1 MQQQNSEAII
11 LHYLDYKEADRIVT
25 CFSLEQGLLKGFAR
39 NARKSRKRFG
49 TALEPFSQVRLYWT
63 SKVSSDMVLLE
74 DAELIDLRSGLR
86 KDVGALALAS
96 YGCELVEALLGEK
109 QVHADVFHLLQAF
122 LDHLARKGLS
132 LEARL
137 LFELRLL
144 ALVGYAPHLL
154 HCAACNAALDG
165 EQAVFS
171 AKDGGCLCLDC
182 APPSVPLKVLVM
194 TLGTLGRCLQSPLT
208 LFEGFRF
215 SERTLEEGG
224 KVVADALRQHLSR
237 PPKSL
242 SFMEQMLVG
251 KARLAVIR

>member
-11 LHYLDYKEADRIVT
+11 LHHLDYKDADRIIT

-49 TALEPFSQVRLYWT
+49 TALEPFSQVRLHWT
-63 SKVSSDMVLLE
+63 DKAGSDMVSLQE
-74 DAELIDLRSGLR
+74 AELIDLRSGLR
-86 KDVGALALAS
+86 KDIGALALAS
-96 YGCELVEALLGEK
+96 YGCELVEGLLGEK
-109 QVHADVFHLLQAF
+109 QVQPDVFHLLQAF
-122 LDHLARKGLS
+122 LDHLNKNGLS

-144 ALVGYAPHLL
+144 ALVGYAPHFL
-154 HCAACNAALDG
+154 HCAACNIALEG
-165 EQAVFS
+165 EQAAFS
-171 AKDGGCLCLDC
+171 AKAGGCLCLDC
-182 APPSVPLKVLVM
+182 APPSVPLKVSVM
-194 TLGTLGRCLQSPLT
+194 TFGTLGRSLQSPLT

-215 SERTLEEGG
+215 SERTLAEGG
-224 KVVADALRQHLSR
+224 KVLADALRQHLSR

-251 KARLAVIR
+251 KARVAAIR